1 MARVVVKIR
10 WQTEVVDTAPAFVSP
25 DGLAGRSNPSTTH
38 LLALMTMFTALLLAV
53 SLRYSLG
60 QFQQDLLRQSISA
73 LYSRGIENAEIQ
85 FNGLDATITGV
96 SGSAAVSE
104 IARRA
109 VMAVP
114 GVRSVRLRIL
124 ETGPPQPQT
133 ADRDTSQMVEVAEAL
148 SALRTDLLQF
158 APGSASLSPGS
169 SARLQRLAGS
179 LRKHQAAA
187 VEIEGH
193 TDSSGDPASNGR
205 LSELRAQA
213 VRSTLLALGV
223 SDRQL
228 FATGYGAS
236 RPRATNDTAEGR
248 AANRRIELRLRG
260 AE

>member
-25 DGLAGRSNPSTTH
+25 DGLAERSNPSTTH

-60 QFQQDLLRQSISA
+60 QFQQDLLRQSLSA

-85 FNGLDATITGV
+85 FSGLDATISGV

-114 GVRSVRLRIL
+114 GVRSVRVRIL
-124 ETGPPQPQT
+124 ETGPPPPEIAGRAVSPT
-133 ADRDTSQMVEVAEAL
+133 VEVAEEL

-158 APGSASLSPGS
+158 APGSASLGAKPIRLTCTC
-169 SARLQRLAGS
+169 SA
-179 LRKHQAAA
+179 
-187 VEIEGH
+187 
-193 TDSSGDPASNGR
+193 
-205 LSELRAQA
+205 
-213 VRSTLLALGV
+213 
-223 SDRQL
+223 
-228 FATGYGAS
+228 GAS
-236 RPRATNDTAEGR
+236 ANAT
-248 AANRRIELRLRG
+248 
-260 AE
+260 